1 MVDKKKP
8 KGKSTGRQVRYES
21 AVKPNLELITA
32 WRRDGLTEYEI
43 CKRLGIAVS
52 TFAYYKKDHLEL
64 MEAIKI
70 GKADAAFKVENS
82 LYKRA
87 NGYNFTETTEEPL
100 YNASGSPILDDYGKP
115 IIRVTKRVTKNI
127 AADVGAIAFY
137 LKNVKAEKWKDKHE
151 VVVEGKFKL
160 ENFMD
165 E

>member
-21 AVKPNLELITA
+21 VVKPKLELITA
-32 WRRDGLTEYEI
+32 WRRDGLLEVEV
-43 CKRLGIAVS
+43 CKKLGVGVS
-52 TFAYYKKDHLEL
+52 TFNVYKKDHVEL
-64 MEAIKI
+64 REAIKI

-100 YNASGSPILDDYGKP
+100 YNEFGSPLLDDYGEP

-137 LKNVKAEKWKDKHE
+137 LKNTKSEKWKDRQSIE
-151 VVVEGKFKL
+151 LSGTIKL
-160 ENFMD
+160 EDLM